1 MLVMLTVT
9 VMTALPRSNRNLDS
23 DGLPPLPVAAAVIAA
38 VAVVSIAV
46 VMAVVATVVVVTAVA
61 AESGEW
67 RAIEIER
74 LRR

>member
-1 MLVMLTVT
+1 MAIEKIGSSHQARET
-9 VMTALPRSNRNLDS
+9 R
-23 DGLPPLPVAAAVIAA
+23 AAWVREGASVIAGA
-38 VAVVSIAV
+38 
-46 VMAVVATVVVVTAVA
+46 AVVATVVVVTAVA

>member
-46 VMAVVATVVVVTAVA
+46 VMAVVATVVVVMVVVVVVTRSLAP
-61 AESGEW
+61 
-67 RAIEIER
+67 R
-74 LRR
+74 LSLIHI